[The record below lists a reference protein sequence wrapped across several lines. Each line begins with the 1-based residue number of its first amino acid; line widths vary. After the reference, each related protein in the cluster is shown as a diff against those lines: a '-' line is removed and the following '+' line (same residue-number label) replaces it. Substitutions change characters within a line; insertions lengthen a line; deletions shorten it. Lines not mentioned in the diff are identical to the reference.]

1 MFSEN
6 RSYNRTY
13 EQIYNACIKAM
24 SNHGWNI
31 TRSDKSN
38 GILLAITPMSLMS
51 WGEEIKI
58 ELNKINKKIEIKVR
72 SDSRQSINWGKD
84 SKNVNKFYS
93 AIENIL

>member
-6 RSYNRTY
+6 RRYNRTY

-58 ELNKINKKIEIKVR
+58 ELIKINKKIEIKVR

-93 AIENIL
+93 SIENIL